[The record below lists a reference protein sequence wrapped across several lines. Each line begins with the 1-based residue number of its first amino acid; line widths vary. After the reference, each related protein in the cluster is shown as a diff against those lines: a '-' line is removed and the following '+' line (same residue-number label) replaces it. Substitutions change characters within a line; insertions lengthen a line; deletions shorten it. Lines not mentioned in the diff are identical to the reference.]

1 MQELYRSDLL
11 QALGWAIADSLWQMS
26 LLWLVYQVFI
36 VLPFRHKPA
45 VKHAGA
51 VLLLIT
57 GTTWFFYS
65 FINRLAEEKLTG
77 ESFPGIS
84 PDFTFSL
91 TNLLNATLPYLSSA
105 YLVIVVL
112 LFARLIYNFIS
123 TQKLKM
129 ELTPAIEWQHVVNRL
144 TVSMGIS
151 REIFIY
157 ISEYISVP
165 STIGYLKPVILLPIA
180 TVNQLSMEQLE
191 AVIIHEM
198 AHIRRND
205 YLVNLAVAFIETI
218 LFFNPFAHLLG
229 RAVRK
234 ECELCCDDAVV
245 RQQDPHAYA
254 QALLLLEKSKLKPTL
269 AMAVT
274 GKQGMLLG
282 RVKRILNVPDQEV
295 KYRHKLLALVM
306 VAGLIMLTGLL
317 TPARVSEQDREKTN
331 SIAQQVTLKETARAP
346 LPFVMKLDYPE
357 QAPSVE
363 KAVPKTP
370 RPKLQPAKVIEEP
383 VTDIN
388 NVELFFSPEAPVA
401 PVPPPAPP
409 VNEFTSEGF
418 NFSFQ
423 FPESEDL
430 IKASAAPDPRD
441 RRHPDI
447 LRNEQFRK
455 AKELARSP
463 EVYRAI
469 QNNAKQFQDLA
480 KLKVNMGNL
489 SEHPEQIY
497 NEKLLADMEENI
509 IAGQGLSVTPRIQ
522 MERKI
527 ATGKKVARPLIR
539 TIPVDNSMTITII
552 QDEEQIEITLKDKR

>member
-36 VLPFRHKPA
+36 VLPFRQKP
-45 VKHAGA
+45 VIKHSGA
-51 VLLLIT
+51 VLLLMS
-57 GTTWFFYS
+57 GTIWFFYS
-65 FINRLAEEKLTG
+65 FFTRFAKEKMAEETVG
-77 ESFPGIS
+77 NIS
-84 PDFTFSL
+84 PAFSFSI
-91 TNLLNATLPYLSSA
+91 TNLLTSTLPYLSSA

-112 LFARLIYNFIS
+112 LFARLVYNFIS

-129 ELTPAIEWQHVVNRL
+129 ELKPAIEWQHVVNRL

-157 ISEYISVP
+157 ISEYINVP

-180 TVNQLSMEQLE
+180 TVNQLSVEQLE

-229 RAVRK
+229 RAIRK

-245 RQQDPHAYA
+245 RQQDPQAYA
-254 QALLLLEKSKLKPTL
+254 QALLLLEQSKLQPAL

-274 GKQGMLLG
+274 GRQGMLLG

-295 KYRHKLLALVM
+295 KYRHKVLALVLL
-306 VAGLIMLTGLL
+306 AGFIMLTGLL

-331 SIAQQVTLKETARAP
+331 SIAQQVALEETDRAP
-346 LPFVMKLDYPE
+346 LPFVMKLSYPE
-357 QAPSVE
+357 KAPAVE
-363 KAVPKTP
+363 KTVPKISKPKIQSP
-370 RPKLQPAKVIEEP
+370 RNFERTIA
-383 VTDIN
+383 DDN
-388 NVELFFSPEAPVA
+388 NSELLFAPETPVA

-409 VNEFTSEGF
+409 VTELTSEGF
-418 NFSFQ
+418 NFALQ
-423 FPESEDL
+423 FPEAEDL
-430 IKASAAPDPRD
+430 LKTAGAPDPRD

-447 LRNEQFRK
+447 LRNEKFRK
-455 AKELARSP
+455 EQEFSRTKDAYRVVQDNAR
-463 EVYRAI
+463 
-469 QNNAKQFQDLA
+469 QFQDLA
-480 KLKVNMGNL
+480 KLKGNIANI
-489 SEHPEQIY
+489 SAHPEQIY
-497 NEKLLADMEENI
+497 TEKVLEDMVENMI
-509 IAGQGLSVTPRIQ
+509 TAQGQAITPRIQ
-522 MERKI
+522 YERK
-527 ATGKKVARPLIR
+527 KVSGTKIARPVIKA
-539 TIPVDNSMTITII
+539 IPADNGMTITII
-552 QDEEQIEITLKDKR
+552 RNEEQIEITVKDKR